1 MTEREELF
9 EIEEDEMEIWV
20 KRGKDLTV
28 IDIEDEDEYEFVI
41 ARREKELFAP
51 EEVHEIELK
60 GDKSYYVRF
69 ESKEEAIE
77 RAKKYMLEK
86 GRLWK

>member
-1 MTEREELF
+1 MKEFF
-9 EIEEDEMEIWV
+9 EIEEDEFEITV
-20 KRGKDLTV
+20 KCGKDFVV

-51 EEVHEIELK
+51 EEVHESRSK
-60 GDKSYYVRF
+60 GGLEGYFVRF
-69 ESKEEAIE
+69 QNKEEAIE

-86 GRLWK
+86 GKLWK

>member
-1 MTEREELF
+1 MTERGELF
-9 EIEEDEMEIWV
+9 EIEEDEFEIWV

-28 IDIEDEDEYEFVI
+28 IDIDEDEYEFVI
-41 ARREKELFAP
+41 ARREKELFAS
-51 EEVHEIELK
+51 EEVHEIRSK
-60 GDKSYYVRF
+60 GGLEGYFVRF
-69 ESKEEAIE
+69 QNKEEAIE

>member
-41 ARREKELFAP
+41 AQREKTLFTSD
-51 EEVHEIELK
+51 EVHEIECR
-60 GDKSYYVRF
+60 GDTVYFVRF
-69 ESKEEAIE
+69 QDKEEAIE

-86 GRLWK
+86 GRLW